1 MADESGGF
9 ASAERGS
16 AQYKPPA
23 YADEHNAEFL
33 GLNIGPSRYDCDGVT
48 FLYPGWEND

>member
-1 MADESGGF
+1 MNQA
-9 ASAERGS
+9 ASLRWKGGS